1 MCPTGQRVSNC
12 VGRRTPWALSTC
24 LQPCCRNRSCVSV
37 PSPCSLSLTLSACLP
52 ACLPAR
58 LPARLHLST
67 TLLPGLVPE
76 GNDAVDPDEAVA
88 LGAAVQVG

>member
-1 MCPTGQRVSNC
+1 MCPAGQRVSNC

-24 LQPCCRNRSCVSV
+24 LQPCCRTPLLCFGAITVQ
-37 PSPCSLSLTLSACLP
+37 PDFDHECLP
-52 ACLPAR
+52 AGP
-58 LPARLHLST
+58 PVSIHH
-67 TLLPGLVPE
+67 LLPGLVPE